1 MNIYEKLDLTDH
13 LGLVSIYYKKWMSLK
28 YETKSMQVRTYPKGL
43 HPEELLFYEYPSG
56 IDRKEPIIVKLN
68 GDLIMTKLQKEF
80 NGYPIYAIHHLA
92 KRPRTAKIMITPA
105 PETRVDGFAYDWR
118 RNEDRLRTIEKINK
132 LLQFPH
138 SEFPHSEFPHSE
150 FPHSEF
156 PPTDTGGKKFRKTN
170 TRRKFKKNRKSKKF
184 RKTNT
189 RKKRNKRRKFSK
201 KLK

>member
-1 MNIYEKLDLTDH
+1 MA
-13 LGLVSIYYKKWMSLK
+13 SIGGAHYR
-28 YETKSMQVRTYPKGL
+28 ETKR
-43 HPEELLFYEYPSG
+43 
-56 IDRKEPIIVKLN
+56 RLN
-68 GDLIMTKLQKEF
+68 NDKTPKEF

-138 SEFPHSEFPHSE
+138 SEFPHSEFPDSEFPHSE
-150 FPHSEF
+150 FPHSEFPHGEF